1 MLIEGP
7 HLVAAALDAGAAL
20 ASLLV
25 SSEWLE
31 KPEIAHL
38 VGRARIAPTL
48 LAAPVFRHI
57 AEAETPQGI
66 AAELAIPGVH
76 TVHTIE
82 GSTVFLEGVQDA
94 GNAGAIVRTAAAFGV
109 ARVVLDRKCADPWS
123 PKVLR
128 AGMGGHFRLAV
139 EQADD
144 FLAEL
149 ASFSGTLVATV
160 ARDGRAPRE
169 VDVRKPG
176 WLFGGEGAGLSP
188 AALALA
194 REQVTIPMTSGA
206 ESLNVAAAAAIVLYE
221 AFSRGAAGS

>member
-7 HLVAAALDAGAAL
+7 HLVAAALDAGAPL
-20 ASLLV
+20 VSLLV
-25 SSEWLE
+25 SGESLE

-57 AEAETPQGI
+57 AEAETLQGI

-82 GSTVFLEGVQDA
+82 GSAVFLEGVQDA
-94 GNAGAIVRTAAAFGV
+94 SNVGAIVRTAAAFGV
-109 ARVVLDRKCADPWS
+109 VRIVLDRKCADPWS

-144 FLAEL
+144 LLVAL

-160 ARDGRAPRE
+160 ARGGRPPGE
-169 VDVRKPG
+169 VDAQRAG
-176 WLFGGEGAGLSP
+176 WLFGGEGAGLSE
-188 AALALA
+188 AALGHAHD
-194 REQVTIPMTSGA
+194 RVTIPMSAGA
-206 ESLNVAAAAAIVLYE
+206 ESLNVAAAAAVVLYE
-221 AFSRGAAGS
+221 AFSRRAAGS